1 MKKSKKYSFV
11 EFEANE
17 ILSIAIYTSDR
28 LKKLEKKMYDKD
40 NLENYLKK
48 RKKIILEIEEFKKNI
63 MEVVDE

>member
-1 MKKSKKYSFV
+1 LKKSKKYSFV